1 MCQVNSPDKYWQW
14 LGPLDLVMIKALYC
28 GPVILGARS
37 RSRTFEVESLKE
49 AAGWWVLPLADSSG
63 RADLT
68 LRTINY
74 LQPHILN
81 S

>member
-1 MCQVNSPDKYWQW
+1 M
-14 LGPLDLVMIKALYC
+14 
-28 GPVILGARS
+28 ILGAKS
-37 RSRTFEVESLKE
+37 RSRIFEVESLKE